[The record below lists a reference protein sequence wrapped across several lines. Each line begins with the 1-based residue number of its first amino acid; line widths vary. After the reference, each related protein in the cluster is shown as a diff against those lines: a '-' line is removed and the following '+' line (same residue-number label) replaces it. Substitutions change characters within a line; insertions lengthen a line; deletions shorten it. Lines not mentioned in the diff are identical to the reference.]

1 MSENTQAGRIGAFK
15 TLQNKGSQELL
26 RQRRHDVTVELRKN
40 KKDDQLFK
48 RRNIHTADDEP
59 LSPLQESNGQSPSTF
74 NMTDIVN
81 GLNSKDPVR
90 EFESVQAA
98 RKMLSKERNP
108 PIDTMIGHGVV
119 PIFVSFLERFD
130 NPKLQFEAAWAL
142 TNIASGTSEQT
153 NAVIQSGAVPKF
165 IALLMSPEQNVAEQ
179 AVWALG
185 NIAGDG
191 PNARDFVLSHNVVDN
206 LLRLIEKPIQNS
218 FLRNVVWLCSNLC
231 RNKNPH
237 PPFEKIKPL
246 LPVLAEL
253 LKHTDDQILA
263 DSCWALSYVTDDEAD
278 KIQAVVDSGAV
289 PLLVNLLDSENVAII
304 TPTLRTVGNIV
315 TGNDVQTDAVL
326 NANVLPRLAKL
337 LEHKKPAIVKEAAWT
352 VSNITA
358 GNQDQIG
365 YVLSSDVMANL
376 VKVLDSGDFKSQKEA
391 AWAITNTTTGGS
403 TEQIIYLIEKFP
415 VMKPFCDLLE
425 STDARTIKVVLSGLE
440 NLFKFAEKINGVEN
454 LSMLIEEIGGLDKL
468 ENLQSHE
475 NEDIYKSS
483 FAIVDKYFSDG
494 TQEEEGLAP
503 AEENGQ
509 LTFNPTAN
517 GTDGTNNFNF

>member
-1 MSENTQAGRIGAFK
+1 
-15 TLQNKGSQELL
+15 
-26 RQRRHDVTVELRKN
+26 
-40 KKDDQLFK
+40 
-48 RRNIHTADDEP
+48 
-59 LSPLQESNGQSPSTF
+59 
-74 NMTDIVN
+74 
-81 GLNSKDPVR
+81 
-90 EFESVQAA
+90 
-98 RKMLSKERNP
+98 
-108 PIDTMIGHGVV
+108 
-119 PIFVSFLERFD
+119 
-130 NPKLQFEAAWAL
+130 
-142 TNIASGTSEQT
+142 
-153 NAVIQSGAVPKF
+153 
-165 IALLMSPEQNVAEQ
+165 MSPEQNVAEQ

-191 PNARDFVLSHNVVDN
+191 PIARDYVLSHNVVDN

-253 LKHTDDQILA
+253 LKHPDEQILA
-263 DSCWALSYVTDDEAD
+263 DSCWALSYVTDDESD

-289 PLLVNLLDSENVAII
+289 PLLVKLLDSENVAII

-326 NANVLPRLAKL
+326 SANVLPSLAAL
-337 LEHKKPAIVKEAAWT
+337 LDHKKPAIVKEAAWT

-365 YVLSSDVMANL
+365 RVLSSDVMANL
-376 VKVLDSGDFKSQKEA
+376 VKVLETGDFKSQKEA

-403 TEQIIYLIEKFP
+403 SEQIIYLIEKFP
-415 VMKPFCDLLE
+415 ILKPFCDLLE
-425 STDARTIKVVLSGLE
+425 ASDARTIRVVLTGLE
-440 NLFKFAEKINGVEN
+440 NLFKLAEKIGGIEN
-454 LSMLIEEIGGLDKL
+454 LSVIVEEVGGLDKL
-468 ENLQSHE
+468 ENLQNHE
-475 NEDIYKSS
+475 NEEIYKAS

-494 TQEEEGLAP
+494 VVEDTELAP

-509 LTFNPTAN
+509 LTFNPTEN
-517 GTDGTNNFNF
+517 GTNGTNFNF